1 MPEVS
6 TIGLVNQTTI
16 SDNQTRTTSNELAG
30 DDFMNLFITQ
40 LKYQDPTSPM
50 DTNQML
56 AQVTQLATMEGL
68 TNIQE
73 QLTESFS
80 LNMLSTASGTIGKKV
95 TYLDSEGVELSGTVT
110 STTVNNGAA
119 PMLKLDNGNEV
130 PLDNVA
136 TIN

>member
-6 TIGLVNQTTI
+6 TVGLVNQTTI
-16 SDNQTRTTSNELAG
+16 DQNATREPKNELAG
-30 DDFMNLFITQ
+30 DDFMKLFITQ
-40 LKYQDPTSPM
+40 LKFQDPTAPM

-68 TNIQE
+68 TKIQT

-80 LNMLSTASGTIGKKV
+80 LNMLNAASDMVGKSVSYFKDEDTEVNAKV
-95 TYLDSEGVELSGTVT
+95 L

-119 PMLKLDNGNEV
+119 PALTLDNGETV
-130 PLDNVA
+130 PLD
-136 TIN
+136 TISSIS